1 MGENDRE
8 GKDVGENGRWEGKK
22 EREAVP
28 GQTQQ
33 SGESEEKMTKWNNEE
48 EEDSQERSGS
58 W

>member
-1 MGENDRE
+1 MTEKARTWEKMDAL
-8 GKDVGENGRWEGKK
+8 EGKK

-33 SGESEEKMTKWNNEE
+33 SGESEEKMTKRNNE